1 MKTIFTSLKLLFLSL
16 IFSQVVAA
24 QNIGDYQTTASG
36 NWSSSASWAR
46 WDGFGW
52 ITPSTPPT
60 STDGVIAILNTHSI
74 TINAP
79 VTADQIIV
87 NSGGTLNINVFISGS
102 GGNDLTLTDGTGTDL
117 EVNGSL
123 TLGTFNR
130 LQGSGTVVINGTM
143 TWTSGTI
150 AVPTTINGGA
160 LLSLSGATEKIINTT
175 ITNNGTINWP
185 NASIRFNNSTLNNNG
200 QINATGDNTMLNTSG
215 VNALNNN
222 SSGVFTKSVGV
233 GTSYIAIPLNNSGTI
248 NINTGI
254 ISNNTASAVFTNTG
268 TINFSNTTLSNDGG
282 TVNFNSGTVI
292 TGTSNYTNGSFS
304 TTNINIPLSL
314 SNATFVAGTIQ
325 GSGSLVLTNSL
336 NWQGSTLDINTTLE
350 NGATGN
356 FNTFGKNLNANFIN
370 NGTVSWNDGSSGGS
384 ISLTDATFTNNGT
397 INESFTNTNRG
408 FFHSTGSNAVIN
420 NGLINKTST
429 FQLQTNSGLTFT
441 NNNILQGI
449 GTYSF
454 SGSVINTG
462 TIAPGNSPG
471 ILGLSANL
479 ITGQTPTIRIELL
492 GLEPNPPVA
501 GTDYDQLTF
510 NAASVDVSGTTLIV
524 EENTS
529 TTVASYT
536 IMINNGGVFTG
547 NFAAV
552 VIPLNYSITYNP
564 GVSTSIV
571 VTKLGSTLPAVWGNF
586 NALAKNNNRV
596 NLNWSTLQENNV
608 SHYTVEYSANGRDYT
623 SIGTIAAA
631 GNTTDVTNYSF
642 VHNTPDVQKT
652 NYYRIR
658 QSDLDGKTAYSVIRP
673 VRFSKG
679 TVAPILVTPN
689 PVRDRLQ
696 LSVQAENIRIMLVDL
711 SGRTLKNMNLQPGN
725 HELSV
730 SELAPGMYHL
740 VIFQD
745 GLRLETQKII
755 KQ

>member
-1 MKTIFTSLKLLFLSL
+1 MKTIFTSLKLLLL
-16 IFSQVVAA
+16 PLVFSQIATA
-24 QNIGDYQTTASG
+24 QNIGDYQTTGSG
-36 NWSSSASWAR
+36 AWSNSASWAR

-52 ITPSTPPT
+52 DTPATPPT
-60 STDGVIAILNTHSI
+60 STDGVITILNTHTI
-74 TINAP
+74 TITATGP

-87 NSGGTLNINVFISGS
+87 NSGGALNINTFSSVN

-130 LQGSGTVVINGTM
+130 LQGSGTVVLNGTM

-150 AVPTTINGGA
+150 AVPTTINSGA
-160 LLSLSGATEKIINTT
+160 TLSLSGATEKIINTT

-185 NASIRFNNSTLNNNG
+185 DASIRFNNSTLNNNG
-200 QINATGDNTMLNTSG
+200 QINATATVDNSLSNTSG
-215 VNALNNN
+215 VNVFNNN
-222 SSGVFTKSVGV
+222 STGVFTKSAGA
-233 GTSYIAIPLNNSGTI
+233 GTCFIAIPLNNSGTI
-248 NINTGI
+248 NINSGI
-254 ISNNTASAVFTNTG
+254 ISNSSASAVFTNSG

-282 TVNFNSGTVI
+282 TINFNSGTVI
-292 TGTSNYTNGSFS
+292 TGIYNYINGISSS

-314 SNATFVAGTIQ
+314 SNATFVGGTIQ
-325 GSGSLVLTNSL
+325 GAGSLNITTNL
-336 NWQGSTLDINTTLE
+336 NWQGSTLQINTTLE

-356 FNTFGKNLNANFIN
+356 FNSFTKNLNANLLN
-370 NGTVSWNDGSSGGS
+370 NGTINWSTGLSAGG
-384 ISLTDATFTNNGT
+384 IFFNNATFTNNGT
-397 INESFTNTNRG
+397 INEQFTSNRG
-408 FFHSTGSNAVIN
+408 FFPVSGTNSFVN
-420 NGLINKTST
+420 NGTFNKTTT
-429 FQLQTNSGLTFT
+429 FDFSNNGVPVTNYGT
-441 NNNILQGI
+441 LQGI
-449 GTYSF
+449 GTYTI
-454 SGSVINTG
+454 SGTVTNPGI
-462 TIAPGNSPG
+462 IAPGNSPG
-471 ILGLSANL
+471 ILAISPAAV
-479 ITGQTPTIRIELL
+479 TSQTPTIRIEILD
-492 GLEPNPPVA
+492 GTGA
-501 GTDYDQLTF
+501 GTGHDRLDLTGTT
-510 NAASVDVSGTTLIV
+510 DLSGTTLIV
-524 EENTS
+524 TENTAAPHP
-529 TTVASYT
+529 VSYT
-536 IMINNGGVFTG
+536 IMTTTAGTFQG

-552 VIPLNYSITYNP
+552 VIPLGYSITYVP
-564 GVSTSIV
+564 GGTTVIV
-571 VTKLGSTLPAVWGNF
+571 NKLGSTLPVLWGEF

-623 SIGTIAAA
+623 SIGTVAAA

-652 NYYRIR
+652 NFYRIR

-679 TVAPILVTPN
+679 IVAPILVTPN

-730 SELAPGMYHL
+730 TELAPGMYNL